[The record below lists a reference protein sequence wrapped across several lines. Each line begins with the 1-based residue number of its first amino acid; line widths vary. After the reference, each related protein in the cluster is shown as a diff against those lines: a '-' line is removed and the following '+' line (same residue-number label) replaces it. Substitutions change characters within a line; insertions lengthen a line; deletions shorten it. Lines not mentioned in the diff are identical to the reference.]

1 MCSNSTSR
9 STSSSPGSDH
19 ARSGLST
26 LIKDDEIY
34 QPHPDSGDDFGDAG
48 TGRIMSPDNHRD
60 PEALLRQI
68 EAAERAEHR
77 GPLKI
82 FLGYASGVGKSF
94 KLFDEGRR
102 RRERGED
109 VVIGAMQPEWD
120 GGVAAAIRALPRIPT
135 KDDQGVPVIDVA
147 AVIARHP
154 QVCLV
159 DGLAYDNPAGSR
171 HPRRYQD
178 VEDLLEAGIAVLTS
192 INLEYIAEQ
201 QEFVQ
206 HVLGRTGTET
216 VPQEFIDRADE
227 VVVVDA
233 PTGAET
239 GIEEQKLSQLRQ
251 RALLL
256 TADVVDRQL
265 ESYLLLHGIQST
277 WGTQERIL
285 VCMTPRAN
293 AARMLSSGR
302 RNADRFHGELF
313 AVYVMQQ
320 NLTAEDHMA
329 LERNLTLARAQ
340 SAHVEMLEGKDAVD
354 TILQYARTHGITQI
368 FVGHNLRHGWRSR
381 LGGTHLDRLIQ
392 GAEGMDVRVFP
403 Q

>member
-1 MCSNSTSR
+1 MSADNDGR
-9 STSSSPGSDH
+9 S
-19 ARSGLST
+19 A
-26 LIKDDEIY
+26 
-34 QPHPDSGDDFGDAG
+34 
-48 TGRIMSPDNHRD
+48 HRD

-94 KLFDEGRR
+94 RLFDEGRR
-102 RRERGED
+102 RHERGED
-109 VVIGAMQPEWD
+109 VV
-120 GGVAAAIRALPRIPT
+120 VAAAQLDAAPEVAQVIRTLESIATR
-135 KDDQGVPVIDVA
+135 DAGGVPVIDVP

-159 DGLAYDNPAGSR
+159 DGLAYDNPPGSR
-171 HPRRYQD
+171 HRKRYED
-178 VEDLLEAGIAVLTS
+178 VEELLEAGISVLTS

-201 QEFVQ
+201 QAFVRSI
-206 HVLGRTGTET
+206 LGRTKTDA
-216 VPQEFIDRADE
+216 VPQDFINRADE
-227 VVVVDA
+227 VVIVDA
-233 PTGAET
+233 PPGTDATMEA
-239 GIEEQKLSQLRQ
+239 QQLSQLRQ

-265 ESYLLLHGIQST
+265 EEYLRLHGIQPS

-293 AARMLSSGR
+293 AARMLDSGR

-313 AVYVMQQ
+313 AIYVTQD
-320 NLTAEDHMA
+320 NLTPEDRMA
-329 LERNLTLARAQ
+329 LERNVTLARAQ
-340 SAHVEMLEGKDAVD
+340 HAQVEILEGKDPIR
-354 TILQYARTHGITQI
+354 TILEYAQKQGMTQI
-368 FVGHNLRHGWRSR
+368 FVGHNLRRTWRSR
-381 LGGTHLDRLIQ
+381 LGGTPLDRLIRDT
-392 GAEGMDVRVFP
+392 EGIDVRVFP

>member
-1 MCSNSTSR
+1 
-9 STSSSPGSDH
+9 
-19 ARSGLST
+19 
-26 LIKDDEIY
+26 
-34 QPHPDSGDDFGDAG
+34 
-48 TGRIMSPDNHRD
+48 MSPDSSDRSPHRD

-77 GPLKI
+77 GQLKI

-102 RRERGED
+102 RHARGED
-109 VVIGAMQPEWD
+109 VV
-120 GGVAAAIRALPRIPT
+120 VAAVQAKVATEVAPILDTLERIPT
-135 KDDQGVPVIDVA
+135 LDVDHVPVIDVP
-147 AVIARHP
+147 AVLARHP

-159 DGLAYDNPAGSR
+159 DGLAYDNPPGSR
-171 HPRRYQD
+171 HRKRYED
-178 VEDLLEAGIAVLTS
+178 VEELVGAGISVLTS

-206 HVLGRTGTET
+206 SVLGRKKSDT
-216 VPQEFIDRADE
+216 VPQDFINSADE

-233 PTGAET
+233 PTPSAT
-239 GIEEQKLSQLRQ
+239 TIQAQQQSQLRQ

-265 ESYLLLHGIQST
+265 EDYLRLHQLQSS

-293 AARMLSSGR
+293 AAKMLASGR
-302 RNADRFHGELF
+302 RNADRFHGDLF
-313 AVYVMQQ
+313 AIYVTQD
-320 NLTAEDHMA
+320 NLTPEDRTA
-329 LERNLTLARAQ
+329 IDRNITLARAQ
-340 SAHVEMLEGKDAVD
+340 NAQVEILEGKDPIK
-354 TILQYARTHGITQI
+354 TILDYAAKQGITQM
-368 FVGHNLRHGWRSR
+368 FVGHNLRRSWRNR
-381 LGGTHLDRLIQ
+381 LGGTPLDRLIRD
-392 GAEGMDVRVFP
+392 AEGIDVRVFP